1 LLLFQFNRNYFGLT
15 VLLFVIEVLIA
26 TFLHD
31 KIVRPYIGDVLV
43 VILIYCFV
51 KSFLNLKILTTALLV
66 LLFAFSIETLQ
77 YFNLVEKLDLEHNK
91 IARIVIGSSFEWV
104 DFVAYT
110 LGILVI
116 LAIEKWFAKRPL
128 Q

>member
-1 LLLFQFNRNYFGLT
+1 MLLFQFNRNYFGLT

>member
-1 LLLFQFNRNYFGLT
+1 LSLLQFHRNYFGLT

-26 TFLHD
+26 SFVHD

-51 KSFLNLKILTTALLV
+51 KSFLNIKVLTAALLV
-66 LLFAFSIETLQ
+66 LLFSFSIETLQ
-77 YFNLVEKLDLEHNK
+77 YFNLVEKLGLEHNK
-91 IARIVIGSSFEWV
+91 IARIVIGSSFGWV
-104 DFVAYT
+104 DFVAYS
-110 LGILVI
+110 LGVLIV
-116 LAIEKWFAKRPL
+116 LAVEKQLAKRQL